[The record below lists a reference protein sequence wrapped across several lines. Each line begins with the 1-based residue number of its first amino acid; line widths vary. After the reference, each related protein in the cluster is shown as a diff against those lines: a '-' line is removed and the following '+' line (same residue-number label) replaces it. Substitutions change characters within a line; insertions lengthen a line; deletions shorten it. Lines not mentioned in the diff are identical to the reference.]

1 MVKFNVDYDRNND
14 NLFLFN
20 AKNKSIFTLEFG
32 NFDIDLNKK
41 GEIVG
46 LEFTNASKFFYILLK
61 NNSALTSIH
70 KVKTFLKNTKNSK
83 IIMNN
88 LRKGTIIN
96 IFLETET
103 ANVSTNLTIPKFA
116 DKKEIQVILN

>member
-1 MVKFNVDYDRNND
+1 
-14 NLFLFN
+14 
-20 AKNKSIFTLEFG
+20 
-32 NFDIDLNKK
+32 
-41 GEIVG
+41 
-46 LEFTNASKFFYILLK
+46 LK